1 MEKDSYSR
9 AEVLAAQDE
18 LPERGP
24 LCHECG
30 ARIPVFED
38 IPEAAEQRVRQLVR
52 ENRRVMA
59 MFELREATGC
69 PMVWAKVWVNHS
81 DGPKPAKEPTPCPY
95 CGMPLR
101 TSLAKQC
108 RFCRRDWHDEDNVVS
123 LDSPPP
129 TEV

>member
-9 AEVLAAQDE
+9 AEVLAAKGE
-18 LPERGP
+18 WPERGP

-38 IPEAAEQRVRQLVR
+38 FPEADEQRVRQLIR

-59 MFELREATGC
+59 MFELGDATGC
-69 PMVWAKVWVNHS
+69 SLTWAKLWVNHS

-108 RFCRRDWHDEDNVVS
+108 RFCRRDWHDEEM
-123 LDSPPP
+123 L
-129 TEV
+129 